1 MSKMKRKKKIWR
13 IRSSG
18 SYPIVWFAIKIP
30 PERKCKTYVTHGVFE
45 TCIKEETIVRFQS
58 SVLKQISKFR
68 DLWSGS
74 KRAKKLSYNM
84 YLCILCESIS
94 TEFSSERIYVRF
106 SCDRKQW
113 EKQRGRALFILRS
126 AAISK
131 CKQTY
136 FWHLMFTLYFSWYF
150 VIIKE
155 KRNVCVLM

>member
-1 MSKMKRKKKIWR
+1 MIQW
-13 IRSSG
+13 
-18 SYPIVWFAIKIP
+18 IVSVTWFAIKIL
-30 PERKCKTYVTHGVFE
+30 PERKCKTYVTREVFE
-45 TCIKEETIVRFQS
+45 TYIKEETIVRFQS

-68 DLWSGS
+68 DLWLGS
-74 KRAKKLSYNM
+74 EKGKKLSYNM

-106 SCDRKQW
+106 SYARKRW
-113 EKQRGRALFILRS
+113 DKKRGRALFILRS

-136 FWHLMFTLYFSWYF
+136 FWHLVFTLYFSWYF